1 MHTIKISFITTWY
14 GDWNIIKET
23 KKKKRWDAST
33 VGRLTA
39 VSLRLICRR
48 CVTMWYTTKLRSYG
62 REYIQGNL
70 EIRVNISRSLH
81 TKNWNYARLKT
92 IFHSCL
98 TCASEYFIARLGV
111 KSESNKVRRIPRIDL
126 EFIFFLENC
135 AQILKTQKDLIE
147 SSRENNH
154 LPTKRHTPRVSLP
167 VFPNHPVY
175 SSWKAITVWI
185 FIRCITFDNGHGTRH
200 TGKSISVTEVNI

>member
-98 TCASEYFIARLGV
+98 TCASKYFIARLGV
-111 KSESNKVRRIPRIDL
+111 KSESKKVRRIPRIDL

-135 AQILKTQKDLIE
+135 AQILKNPKRSNRVERITIYQQRDTPLECLFLYFQITLYIRVGK
-147 SSRENNH
+147 R
-154 LPTKRHTPRVSLP
+154 LPYEFSYAV
-167 VFPNHPVY
+167 
-175 SSWKAITVWI
+175 
-185 FIRCITFDNGHGTRH
+185 
-200 TGKSISVTEVNI
+200 

>member
-98 TCASEYFIARLGV
+98 TCASKYFIARLGV
-111 KSESNKVRRIPRIDL
+111 KSESKKVRRIPRIDL
-126 EFIFFLENC
+126 EFIFFLENY
-135 AQILKTQKDLIE
+135 AQILKNPKRSNRVE
-147 SSRENNH
+147 SREQPFTNKETHPSSVSSCISKSPCIFELESDYRMNF
-154 LPTKRHTPRVSLP
+154 HTLYNVR
-167 VFPNHPVY
+167 
-175 SSWKAITVWI
+175 
-185 FIRCITFDNGHGTRH
+185 
-200 TGKSISVTEVNI
+200 

>member
-39 VSLRLICRR
+39 ISLRLICRR

-135 AQILKTQKDLIE
+135 AQILKNPKRSNRVE
-147 SSRENNH
+147 SREQPFTNKETPLECLFLYFQITLYIRVGKR
-154 LPTKRHTPRVSLP
+154 LPYEFSYAV
-167 VFPNHPVY
+167 
-175 SSWKAITVWI
+175 
-185 FIRCITFDNGHGTRH
+185 
-200 TGKSISVTEVNI
+200 